1 MNSEQFHEFI
11 SFSAYFFRSSW
22 VANNQRKSWIS
33 FFFFYFLPL
42 HKHLSAS
49 NHSSSLSQSRT
60 RLWVLSTRVHSLS
73 YKNFPESFFQQSR
86 RYRLRIRWLSSR
98 VYGSYSFSQLIKYG
112 LGLLHHPPLDKN
124 SVTRCELT
132 KTKIIVSCFIF
143 FSVTHNE
150 LILQN
155 RFGDELE
162 KF

>member
-1 MNSEQFHEFI
+1 MSCEQPKKIMNFL
-11 SFSAYFFRSSW
+11 A
-22 VANNQRKSWIS
+22 S
-33 FFFFYFLPL
+33 FFHFLPL

-49 NHSSSLSQSRT
+49 NHTSSLSQSRT

-73 YKNFPESFFQQSR
+73 YKKFFGSFFQQSR
-86 RYRLRIRWLSSR
+86 RYRLRISWLSGR
-98 VYGSYSFSQLIKYG
+98 VYGCYSFSQLIKIWIWSTS
-112 LGLLHHPPLDKN
+112 PSSDKN
-124 SVTRCELT
+124 SVTRSELT
-132 KTKIIVSCFIF
+132 QTKIIVSCFIF